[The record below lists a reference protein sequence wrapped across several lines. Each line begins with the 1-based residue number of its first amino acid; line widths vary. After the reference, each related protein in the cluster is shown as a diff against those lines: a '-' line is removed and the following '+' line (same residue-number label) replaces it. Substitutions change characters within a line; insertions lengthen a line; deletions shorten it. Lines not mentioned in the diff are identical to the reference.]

1 MNYQD
6 RNRPARKDKEP
17 FAHLRQEQP
26 TRFTKSFSH
35 NFAFGSKVD
44 YEKEVTDASLGKLA
58 YLVKICG
65 FLMLTKVARALFW
78 RRTEVLAA
86 EADCQE
92 QGVDK
97 K

>member
-1 MNYQD
+1 MNHQD
-6 RNRPARKDKEP
+6 RNRPARRDKEP

-26 TRFTKSFSH
+26 TRFMKSFSH

-44 YEKEVTDASLGKLA
+44 YEKEVTDAYLGKLA

-65 FLMLTKVARALFW
+65 FLMQTKVQLFW
-78 RRTEVLAA
+78 RRTEVLTA